1 MVFSPSSLVLF
12 VGGSLILLV
21 IPGPAVT
28 YIVSRSIEHG
38 RTAGLVS
45 VMGVVTG
52 TLCHLAA
59 ATLGLSA
66 LLLSAPLSLQFV
78 KFVGAAYIVYLG
90 IRTLRSED
98 TEWVE
103 PVNTTARFA
112 RLFGEGM
119 LVNVLNPKTA
129 FFFFAF
135 LPQFVDPARGHA
147 TLQILELGLLFVLL
161 SWCTDSTYAWVG
173 GTIGRRIRGSARLR
187 RAERNVAGGFLI
199 ALGVACAFAGA
210 RTK

>member
-1 MVFSPSSLVLF
+1 MLISLSSLLLF
-12 VGGSLILLV
+12 VAGALVLLV

-45 VMGVVTG
+45 VMGVVSG
-52 TLCHLAA
+52 TLCHVAA
-59 ATLGLSA
+59 ATLGLTA
-66 LLLSAPLSLQFV
+66 LLLSSPRSLQFV
-78 KFVGAAYIVYLG
+78 KYFGAAYIVYLG
-90 IRTLRSED
+90 IRRLRTED

-103 PVNTTARFA
+103 AAKGDRRFV

-119 LVNVLNPKTA
+119 LVNLLNPKTF

-135 LPQFVDPARGHA
+135 LPQFVDQARGHA
-147 TLQILELGLLFVLL
+147 TAQILELGMLFVVL
-161 SWCTDSTYAWVG
+161 SWCTDSLYAWAG
-173 GTIGRRIRGSARLR
+173 GTIGTRIRGNARLR
-187 RAERNVAGGFLI
+187 RAERNIAGGFLI
-199 ALGVACAFAGA
+199 ALGIACAFAGA